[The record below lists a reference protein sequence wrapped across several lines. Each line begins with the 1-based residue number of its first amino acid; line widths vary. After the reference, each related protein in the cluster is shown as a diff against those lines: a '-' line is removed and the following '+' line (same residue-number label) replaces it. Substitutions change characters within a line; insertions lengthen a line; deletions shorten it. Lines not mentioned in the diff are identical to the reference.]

1 MMVFDTNVV
10 VHAAR
15 TDSEFHIPCRQRII
29 EAGAGTSAVFLTW
42 NVCYEFL
49 RVITHPRIYSN
60 AWSAEDGSR
69 FLAML
74 LASPSFG
81 LLLPTDNH
89 LRTLVQVSS
98 ELPGTRGNVVHDMHT
113 AVLMRE
119 HGINQICTLDSDF
132 RRFPFVEVVDPRH

>member
-1 MMVFDTNVV
+1 MVFDTNVV

-29 EAGAGTSAVFLTW
+29 EAGTGSSAVFLTW

-49 RVITHPRIYSN
+49 RVITHPRVYPN
-60 AWSAEDGSR
+60 AWNVEDGSR

-74 LASPSFG
+74 MASPSFG
-81 LLLPTDNH
+81 LLLPTENH
-89 LRTLVQVSS
+89 LGTLIQVSS
-98 ELPGTRGNVVHDMHT
+98 EVPGIRGNVVHDMHT

-119 HGINQICTLDSDF
+119 HGIKQICTMDSDF
-132 RRFPFVEVVDPRH
+132 RRFPFIEVVDPTQ

>member
-1 MMVFDTNVV
+1 MVFDTNVV

-15 TDSEFHIPCRQRII
+15 TDSEFHTPCRQRII

-49 RVITHPRIYSN
+49 RVITHPRIYPN

-81 LLLPTDNH
+81 LLLPMENH
-89 LRTLVQVSS
+89 LRTLIQVSGEVPS
-98 ELPGTRGNVVHDMHT
+98 TRGNVVHDMHT
-113 AVLMRE
+113 VVLMRE
-119 HGINQICTLDSDF
+119 HGISQICTMDSDC
-132 RRFPFVEVVDPRH
+132 RRFPFIEVVDPRQ

>member
-1 MMVFDTNVV
+1 MVFDTNVV

-15 TDSEFHIPCRQRII
+15 RDSEFHIPCRQRII
-29 EAGAGTSAVFLTW
+29 EAGAGMFAVFLTW

-49 RVITHPRIYSN
+49 RVITHPRIYPD

-74 LASPSFG
+74 LTSPSFG
-81 LLLPTDNH
+81 LLLPTENH
-89 LRTLVQVSS
+89 LHTLIQVSS
-98 ELPGTRGNVVHDMHT
+98 EVPGTRGNVVHDMHT

-119 HGINQICTLDSDF
+119 HGITQICTMDRDF
-132 RRFPFVEVVDPRH
+132 QRFPFVEVIDPTQ